1 MRGTT
6 LAVLLLCLVW
16 PSAAWSASPEEL
28 ELAERVWTAM
38 MARNAHITS
47 GDVTVVLTYPSP
59 NPDPNAAEPPPTVES
74 LAGTFSLAPGGEE
87 RIRTVWC
94 DEIEYYLRQKTN
106 LPSRLRAFAS
116 DPVTSNDIQAWRLC
130 TPTRWEDFTN
140 SATGKIFSQLAE
152 SDAIPRGT
160 QLQGVIN
167 NHVENCLGG
176 DNGQYYW
183 RMLIGVGNFR
193 EEQSLEHHLRMIVN
207 AWLGEHGFLYI
218 YREVPSEVG
227 TTRSVA
233 VFDPSR
239 GYAKVWAWQ
248 EAAGG
253 HNEAWTVHSGHRVI
267 DGVWVAERIDTT
279 FRARWSNGWV
289 RSSLL
294 LESIKLNRPE
304 FCDPA
309 QYAIT
314 YPAGTTV
321 YDNRNNLRYIM
332 HTPGT
337 ATDEAIDEA
346 VQRNPG
352 RRIVHMGLT
361 GDALAAAQAEAD
373 RLAAEQAADLARRRA
388 ERDRERASAQPT
400 AAASP
405 LDGRLGIVIAASIAA
420 ALAIACWA
428 VARWMLK
435 RNPST

>member
-1 MRGTT
+1 MRATIRG
-6 LAVLLLCLVW
+6 LAAVLTLTSIA
-16 PSAAWSASPEEL
+16 SAATPEEL
-28 ELAERVWTAM
+28 ELAAKVWHAM

-47 GDVTVVLTYPSP
+47 GDVTVVLTHPSP

-74 LAGTFSLAPGGEE
+74 LSGTFSLAPGGEE
-87 RIRTVWC
+87 RIRTMWC
-94 DEIEYYLRQKTN
+94 DEVEHYLIVKTN

-116 DPVTSNDIQAWRLC
+116 DPVTFNDLENWRLC
-130 TPTRWEDFTN
+130 TPTRWEVYTN
-140 SATGKIFSQLAE
+140 SAQGEIFTRLAAVE
-152 SDAIPRGT
+152 APKGPY
-160 QLQGVIN
+160 LQGVIN
-167 NHVENCLGG
+167 DHVENCAGG
-176 DNGQYYW
+176 DKGQYYW

-193 EEQSLEHHLRMIVN
+193 EEQSLEHHLRMIANV
-207 AWLGEHGFLYI
+207 WLGEHGFLYI

-227 TTRSVA
+227 TTRSVE

-361 GDALAAAQAEAD
+361 GDALAAAQAQAD

-405 LDGRLGIVIAASIAA
+405 LDGRLGIVIAGSIAA